1 MWYDNLNEK
10 RMWEIFEEISRVP
23 RESGNEEGIRNFL
36 LSWAEKNGFRADR
49 DGIGN
54 VFIYADATEG
64 YENVPPLALQGHM
77 DMVCVK
83 RGGSSHDFT
92 KDPIEI
98 EYDGKFIKAKDT
110 TLGADN
116 GIAIAMTLALISD
129 PESQHGPI
137 EGIFT
142 ISEETGLTGAF
153 NIDPEKVKAKRM
165 INLDSEE
172 EGIIYIGC
180 AGGVDLD
187 SKITFKREENPY
199 GNGYKIEVSGLL
211 GGHSG
216 GEIDKERGNAIK
228 ILARALKN
236 IGKFSLAEISGG
248 TKRNVI
254 PSYAYAVI
262 STDSRIEK
270 KIAKVEKQVQN
281 ELKNADPGIR
291 ITITPVENP
300 QYIIPGKKKKKII
313 DALFTAPHGVKT
325 MSTTIKGIV
334 ETSNNLA
341 IVSTQEDSLC
351 VVNSIRSNIAS
362 SKENHLDT
370 LKTLYSSFGFKNTE
384 SDGYPEWE
392 PDPASP
398 FLKEVD
404 KLYKEI
410 MGRKAKVTAIHA
422 GLECGIINK
431 RIKGM
436 DSISIGPDLFDVHS
450 VNEHII
456 AESAERVYDFLKE
469 MVRRLG

>member
-83 RGGSSHDFT
+83 RDGSSHDFT

-153 NIDPEKVKAKRM
+153 NIDSEKVKAKRM

-199 GNGYKIEVSGLL
+199 VNGYKIEVSGLL

-228 ILARALKN
+228 ILARVLKN

-270 KIAKVEKQVQN
+270 KIAKVEKQV
-281 ELKNADPGIR
+281 
-291 ITITPVENP
+291 
-300 QYIIPGKKKKKII
+300 
-313 DALFTAPHGVKT
+313 
-325 MSTTIKGIV
+325 
-334 ETSNNLA
+334 
-341 IVSTQEDSLC
+341 
-351 VVNSIRSNIAS
+351 
-362 SKENHLDT
+362 
-370 LKTLYSSFGFKNTE
+370 
-384 SDGYPEWE
+384 
-392 PDPASP
+392 
-398 FLKEVD
+398 
-404 KLYKEI
+404 
-410 MGRKAKVTAIHA
+410 
-422 GLECGIINK
+422 
-431 RIKGM
+431 
-436 DSISIGPDLFDVHS
+436 
-450 VNEHII
+450 
-456 AESAERVYDFLKE
+456 
-469 MVRRLG
+469 